1 MRKRPARTQ
10 DHAGRARHAQS
21 LILQCGRK
29 GGFRQAAEEE
39 RLIVLDLVSVR
50 RWGAR
55 LGPTLRPGAVIAS
68 SGGHDRPR
76 PKGMARRAS
85 RKGHGCRAQA
95 AHHARP
101 TARTPPVPVAQR
113 GHRIERRLPSRQ
125 MKASH
130 LDSASS
136 PIASAHLP
144 ASVAARD
151 EARRAPGI
159 GRFQSA
165 PAMLLL
171 LAGRAG
177 PRPRRSRWPR
187 RARRASR

>member
-1 MRKRPARTQ
+1 MVCIPQRRDRAMRKRPARTQ
-10 DHAGRARHAQS
+10 DHAGKARHAQS
-21 LILQCGRK
+21 LSFNADEK
-29 GGFRQAAEEE
+29 AGFRQAAEEE
-39 RLIVLDLVSVR
+39 KLIVLDLVSVR

-130 LDSASS
+130 LDSARNWPVSVC
-136 PIASAHLP
+136 ASHAP
-144 ASVAARD
+144 AS
-151 EARRAPGI
+151 G
-159 GRFQSA
+159 G
-165 PAMLLL
+165 
-171 LAGRAG
+171 
-177 PRPRRSRWPR
+177 PRRSE
-187 RARRASR
+187 AAALTMATAGATGVQVI